1 MHQQVSAER
10 KKRAEILESEVINV
24 TQSRY
29 WITLTKAYKLK
40 LINQAQG
47 ESESITL
54 KATAN
59 ANAISLIA
67 QTLKQPHATEALSLG
82 LAEKYIEAFGGL
94 AKEGNTL
101 IVPAN
106 VSDVGGFVA
115 SAMKIVQNCGIN
127 ETEKMTSL
135 KVPGK

>member
-1 MHQQVSAER
+1 
-10 KKRAEILESEVINV
+10 L
-24 TQSRY
+24 T
-29 WITLTKAYKLK
+29 TKAYKLK

-67 QTLKQPHATEALSLG
+67 KTLSQNPHASEALSLG

-94 AKEGNTL
+94 AREGNTL

-106 VSDVGGFVA
+106 VSDVGGMVA
-115 SAMKIVQNCGIN
+115 STMKIVQGI
-127 ETEKMTSL
+127 TGDKSSSL
-135 KVPGK
+135 RIPSGHKS